1 MPITDNDIRFRA
13 SERMTDF
20 DDGGGRMS
28 DVIILDGVDNNV
40 FPDVTDIERLTGK
53 VSLRKV
59 YAGAFNADTDTFLS
73 SHTVLDIPPVDDDT
87 HSVVFS
93 YGGLSTERDE
103 ADAALAA
110 GAPDALQIAFDSG
123 AVFSCSAEWTGGG
136 TSVTLTRIF
145 LSDGFWSAFSI
156 GQTISLTV
164 AGVRHLV
171 VVTADAATEAVSV
184 GLKTRAISVTATP
197 GAGAQTGTAVLLTTA
212 TLRCHGVAEAPGI
225 TSSGATSITVD
236 TTWAQIIPAD
246 PALAYPVVEV
256 PAWNITALPH
266 ANTHGRAQAIAAGD
280 ALLVHHTEAM
290 APDTV
295 ANSDVVDTG
304 RTGLARLRVIG
315 STGVEHARFTDGQ
328 DPPVGVGCTAD
339 LTAGTVTFTDVS
351 GMAQPVT
358 VEHRIEE
365 MALATTVTLTTVNL
379 NRALSRE
386 YPAGTRVSSLL
397 MVGDLQGRATAG
409 FAQQA
414 WTGVWSDAIIGGTP
428 VGDFN
433 DAAHPIACTNAGAV
447 TERWAAI
454 FTNTTSYRVIGETLG
469 EIGTG
474 STGGDFEPLNPV
486 TGEPYF
492 SLAAVGWGAGWAAGN
507 VYRFNTIGAVAPV
520 WALRCVAPS
529 TPSGD
534 DSVTLE
540 LRGYVNT

>member
-20 DDGGGRMS
+20 PDGGGRMS
-28 DVIILDGVDNNV
+28 DVVILDGVDNNV
-40 FPDVTDIERLTGK
+40 FPDITDIERLTGK

-73 SHTVLDIPPVDDDT
+73 AHVIVDIPPTDADT
-87 HSVVFS
+87 SAVTFA
-93 YGGLSTERDE
+93 YGGLSTERDD

-110 GAPDALQIAFDSG
+110 GAPAVKPTYFEG
-123 AVFSCSAEWTGGG
+123 ATPWYAQAASWTGGG
-136 TSVTLTRIF
+136 NTFTVTQGISVTF
-145 LSDGFWSAFSI
+145 PAVAVGDVVSI
-156 GQTISLTV
+156 DLNQ
-164 AGVRHLV
+164 A
-171 VVTADAATEAVSV
+171 
-184 GLKTRAISVTATP
+184 GLKTLHTISVALPTANATSRTFTVTEALP
-197 GAGAQTGTAVLLTTA
+197 GSGSVNGAVRFLAPATT
-212 TLRCHGVAEAPGI
+212 RCYGVAEVSGT
-225 TSSGATSITVD
+225 TSSGATSVTVGSAWVPIVPVD
-236 TTWAQIIPAD
+236 SGLP
-246 PALAYPVVEV
+246 YPTSEV
-256 PAWNITALPH
+256 SAWNITALPH
-266 ANTHGRAQAIAAGD
+266 ANTHGRAQVIALND
-280 ALLVHHTEAM
+280 SLLIHHTASM
-290 APDTV
+290 APATV
-295 ANSDVVDTG
+295 SNSQVVNVG

-315 STGVEHARFTDGQ
+315 STGVEHARFTSGQ
-328 DPPVGVGCTAD
+328 TPPTGVGCTAD

-365 MALATTVTLTTVNL
+365 MALATTVTLTTVGL
-379 NRALSRE
+379 NRALSRA
-386 YPAGTRVSSLL
+386 YPAGTRVSSLM

-414 WTGVWSDAIIGGTP
+414 WTGVWSDAVIGGTP
-428 VGDFN
+428 VGDYN
-433 DAAHPIACTNAGAV
+433 DASHPIACTNAGAV
-447 TERWAAI
+447 SERWAVI
-454 FTNTTSYRVIGETLG
+454 FTNTTAFRVIGEALG

-474 STGGDFEPLNPV
+474 NTGADYEPLNPV

-520 WALRCVAPS
+520 WALRCVTPS